1 MSGEAGGR
9 VATGSAGRA
18 SAPAASAVPAGGA
31 APADGAAPAPLAS
44 RLELLAAAA
53 LFSTGGAAVKATA
66 LSGWQVA
73 GFRAVVAIVA
83 MLAMM
88 PAARRRPTPR
98 LLALSVA
105 YASTMV
111 LYILA
116 NKLTTAAATIFL
128 QATAPLYL
136 LLLGPWLLRERIG
149 RRDLGFMA
157 AVALG
162 LALLFAGLD
171 PASATAPR
179 PLVGDLL
186 AAGSGLAWALTLVGL
201 RALERDPAE
210 HGGVE
215 RGPAGGGSVG
225 PSPAEPGPAERGTAA
240 ATAGKPPGALAG
252 SGPVAL
258 VWGNATAAAAALPM
272 ALAAG
277 LPLSASRPRDWLIV
291 LYLGVFQVALA
302 YVFLNRGIGR
312 VRALEASLLLM
323 LEPVLNPVWAWLVH
337 GERPGRWSLAGG
349 AVILAAT
356 VVKGWLDA
364 RQRRIPPREAA
375 AVVAAGPG

>member
-1 MSGEAGGR
+1 MSGGATSAAGGR
-9 VATGSAGRA
+9 AAAGSAGRL
-18 SAPAASAVPAGGA
+18 PVPTGGA
-31 APADGAAPAPLAS
+31 APVESAAPAPLAS
-44 RLELLAAAA
+44 RIELLAAAA

-73 GFRAVVAIVA
+73 GFRAVVAALA
-83 MLAMM
+83 MLVMM

-136 LLLGPWLLRERIG
+136 LLLGPWLLHERIS

-179 PLVGDLL
+179 PLAGDLL

-201 RALERDPAE
+201 RALERGPAE
-210 HGGVE
+210 CGGAR
-215 RGPAGGGSVG
+215 RGPGGGG
-225 PSPAEPGPAERGTAA
+225 PGGSSPAEPDPAERGTAA
-240 ATAGKPPGALAG
+240 ARAGRPPGGLAG

-272 ALAAG
+272 ALTAG
-277 LPLSASRPRDWLIV
+277 LPLAASRPRDWLIV
-291 LYLGVFQVALA
+291 LYLGIFQVALA

-312 VRALEASLLLM
+312 VPALEASLLLM

-356 VVKGWLDA
+356 LVKGWLDA

-375 AVVAAGPG
+375 TVPAAGPG